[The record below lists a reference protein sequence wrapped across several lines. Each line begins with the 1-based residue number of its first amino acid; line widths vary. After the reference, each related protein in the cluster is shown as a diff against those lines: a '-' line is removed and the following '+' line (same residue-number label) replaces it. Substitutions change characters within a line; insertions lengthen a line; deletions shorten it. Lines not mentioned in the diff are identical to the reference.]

1 MRGAYYRQFTP
12 ILRCIIAAN
21 PIKHK
26 RIYIY
31 FFISFWNIRTN
42 TQTDFYI
49 PKTHKQMHNYYFE
62 LYENYFIMP
71 LV

>member
-31 FFISFWNIRTN
+31 FFISFWNMKTPAKAIIHISKTN
-42 TQTDFYI
+42 
-49 PKTHKQMHNYYFE
+49 KQMPNYYFE
-62 LYENYFIMP
+62 LYENCFIMP
-71 LV
+71 FV

>member
-1 MRGAYYRQFTP
+1 MRGAYNRQFTP

-31 FFISFWNIRTN
+31 FFIPFWNIKALTKVCAYIIKTN
-42 TQTDFYI
+42 
-49 PKTHKQMHNYYFE
+49 KQMPNYYFE

-71 LV
+71 FV